1 VVADANEQAMR
12 IGISLPVR
20 ELKGDLGAIREFA
33 QTAEQVGFD
42 HLRVPDQVLR
52 PGAGFIREPLVML
65 AYLAGLTERI
75 ELVPSV
81 VVAPARQTVLLA
93 RQVADLELLTRGRV
107 RLGVGVGG
115 NEAEY
120 RALGQDFHTRGA
132 RLAEQID
139 LLRRLWAEDQVDF
152 SGRWDQ
158 VEGAGLN
165 PRPERGIPIWIGARG
180 TPVPRI
186 RQRIALLADGWFVTS
201 KPHEYLD
208 VRESIDK
215 EARSAGRDPSELGA
229 EASVS
234 VVGDQGDQWPG
245 ALETWRNLGLTH
257 LCLRTFGAQLSAD
270 RHLSTMQEL
279 AAEVL

>member
-1 VVADANEQAMR
+1 MVAYVNEEAMR

-20 ELKGDLGAIREFA
+20 ELKGDLGAVREFA
-33 QTAEQVGFD
+33 QTAEQVGFR

-52 PGAGFIREPLVML
+52 PRAGFIREPLVML

-93 RQVADLELLTRGRV
+93 RQVADLELLTNGRV

-115 NEAEY
+115 NESEY
-120 RALGQDFHTRGA
+120 RALGQDFHTRGI
-132 RLAEQID
+132 RMAEQID
-139 LLRRLWAEDQVDF
+139 LMRRLWTEDQVDF
-152 SGRWDQ
+152 SGRWDH

-165 PRPERGIPIWIGARG
+165 PMPEREIPIWIGARG
-180 TPVPRI
+180 NPAPRI
-186 RQRIALLADGWFVTS
+186 RQRIALLADGWFVTCR
-201 KPHEYLD
+201 PHEYVE
-208 VRESIDK
+208 VREDIDQ
-215 EARSAGRDPSELGA
+215 EARIVGRGGSDLGT

-234 VVGDQGDQWPG
+234 VVGDQQAQWPG
-245 ALETWRNLGLTH
+245 AVDTWRKLGLTH

-270 RHLSTMQEL
+270 QHLSTMQEL